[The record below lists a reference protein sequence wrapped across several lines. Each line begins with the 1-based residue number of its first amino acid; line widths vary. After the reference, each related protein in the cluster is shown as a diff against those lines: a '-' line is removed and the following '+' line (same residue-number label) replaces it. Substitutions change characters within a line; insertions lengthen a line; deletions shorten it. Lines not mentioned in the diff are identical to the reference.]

1 MNKLFKLVR
10 HLTMSLFAMATL
22 IGTTANAE
30 RLLTENFEY
39 KLGNLYSQGGW
50 LKYGT
55 QAAGPVQVIDNALTY
70 PDYQDKAVGKAV
82 HLTQVASGEDLMR
95 AVSETA
101 ISSGK
106 VYLSAL
112 VKVNA
117 VADDQ
122 YFLSWRLSN
131 PPLLVSLTKKTPPE
145 NTRLIASKGSADGK
159 FVFKIS
165 RNSATL
171 FESTEE
177 FELGKTYLVVMSYEF
192 KEGTKNDV
200 VQLWVNPAV
209 ASTEPKPNAAINS
222 ATHTGA
228 DMKSFQAIELR
239 QGSSATKVGP
249 EVIVDAIR
257 VGTAWTDLFDV
268 ASTEPTMTVTPTVV
282 YDGSAVAIGSS
293 TTFATY
299 AVEYANLENPIDV
312 YLTGANR
319 NQFEVSAA
327 TIPAGS
333 GKATITLTYK
343 PQAIGKHTA
352 RINFESTVS
361 TLNTGFAA
369 TGIAWDPANPP
380 MIVAHSGGLTP
391 FTCKA
396 GEQQKQTI
404 TVTTSDL
411 PDYGK
416 AAVKGLSNGAF
427 IISTATLLKNG
438 NTQINITFKPL
449 VPGDYEEVIEFSGIK
464 AVTETIRIYG
474 TATENGTTE
483 DREGDRLPLDD
494 SKPLASYMQNFDGV
508 TKNKPL
514 SIEGWKNLAQVGN
527 RAWWGYTWADGNS
540 AAKVTPYD
548 SKMEE
553 TTPCVMTLVS
563 PALDFKNTP
572 NPVLTFKV
580 MGTLMRDGM
589 ADQLEVCYIE
599 KDGEGMY
606 VQPIDGLNIP
616 ASPDKNE
623 EWVPYTID
631 LKGLDLADVFFIG
644 FRFNSSRG
652 TESTTSYYIDDFSWG
667 QTNVPLIR
675 PNIREGSFKATAGKK
690 ATSPDIEIEGIALTS
705 DIKISLYG
713 AHKGFFTL
721 STTTLPAAGGKFNLD
736 FLNTEPGEYAVEVD
750 LNSDGAPLTAVI
762 VGVQNETATG
772 ITDVIVDL
780 SQPVSVYDIQGRALI
795 TNKQIS
801 STSELKSA
809 FGEGIYIVKQGEKA
823 CKVKL

>member
-1 MNKLFKLVR
+1 MNKLFKLVK

-39 KLGNLYSQGGW
+39 ELGNLYSQGGW

-122 YFLSWRLSN
+122 YFLAFIQPTSAGI
-131 PPLLVSLTKKTPPE
+131 VDKKTPPE

-209 ASTEPKPNAAINS
+209 ASTEPQPNAAINS

-293 TTFATY
+293 TTYATY

-319 NQFEVSAA
+319 NQFEVSAE

-606 VQPIDGLNIP
+606 VQPINGLNIP

-652 TESTTSYYIDDFSWG
+652 AESTTSYYIDDFSWG

-690 ATSPDIEIEGIALTS
+690 ASSPDIEIEGIALTS

-750 LNSDGAPLTAVI
+750 LNSEGAPLTAVI

>member
-39 KLGNLYSQGGW
+39 ELGSLYSQGGW

-55 QAAGPVQVIDNALTY
+55 QATGPVQVIDNALTY

-122 YFLSWRLSN
+122 YFLAFIQPTSAGI
-131 PPLLVSLTKKTPPE
+131 VDKKTPPE

-209 ASTEPKPNAAINS
+209 ASTEPQPNAAINS

-293 TTFATY
+293 TTYATY

-319 NQFEVSAA
+319 NQFEVSAE

-652 TESTTSYYIDDFSWG
+652 AESTTSYYIDDFSWG

-750 LNSDGAPLTAVI
+750 LNSEGAPLTAVI

>member
-39 KLGNLYSQGGW
+39 NLGNLYSQGGW

-122 YFLSWRLSN
+122 YFLAFIQPTSAGI
-131 PPLLVSLTKKTPPE
+131 VDKKTPPE
-145 NTRLIASKGSADGK
+145 NTRLIASKCSADGK

-228 DMKSFQAIELR
+228 DMKSFQAIEFR
-239 QGSSATKVGP
+239 QGSSSTKVGP

-293 TTFATY
+293 TTYATY

-319 NQFEVSAA
+319 NQFEVSAE

-352 RINFESTVS
+352 RINFESSVS

-369 TGIAWDPANPP
+369 TGIAWDPENPP
-380 MIVAHSGGLTP
+380 MIVAHSEGLTP

-396 GEQQKQTI
+396 GEQQQQTI
-404 TVTTSDL
+404 TVTTSNL

-464 AVTETIRIYG
+464 ATTETIRITG

-631 LKGLDLADVFFIG
+631 LKGLNLADTFFIG

-675 PNIREGSFKATAGKK
+675 PNIHEGSFKATAGKK

-721 STTTLPAAGGKFNLD
+721 STTTLPATGGKFNLE

-750 LNSDGAPLTAVI
+750 LNSEGAPLTAVI

>member
-1 MNKLFKLVR
+1 MNKLFKLVK

-39 KLGNLYSQGGW
+39 ELGNLYSQGGW

-122 YFLSWRLSN
+122 YFLAFIQPTSAGI
-131 PPLLVSLTKKTPPE
+131 VDKKTPPE

-209 ASTEPKPNAAINS
+209 ASTEPQPNAAINS

-249 EVIVDAIR
+249 EVIIDAIR

-319 NQFEVSAA
+319 NQFEVSAE

-527 RAWWGYTWADGNS
+527 RAWWGYTWDDGNG

-553 TTPCVMTLVS
+553 STPCVMTLVS

-606 VQPIDGLNIP
+606 VQPINGLNIP

-652 TESTTSYYIDDFSWG
+652 AESTTSYYIDDFSWG

-750 LNSDGAPLTAVI
+750 LNSEGAPLTAVI

>member
-1 MNKLFKLVR
+1 MNKLFKLVK

-39 KLGNLYSQGGW
+39 NLGNLYSQGGW

-70 PDYQDKAVGKAV
+70 PGYQDKAVGKAV

-117 VADDQ
+117 VADNQ
-122 YFLSWRLSN
+122 YFLAFIQPTSAGI
-131 PPLLVSLTKKTPPE
+131 VDKKTPPE

-209 ASTEPKPNAAINS
+209 ASTEPQPNAAINS

-319 NQFEVSAA
+319 NQFEVSAE

-606 VQPIDGLNIP
+606 VQPINGLNIP

-652 TESTTSYYIDDFSWG
+652 AESTTSYYIDDFSWG

-750 LNSDGAPLTAVI
+750 LNSEGAPLTAVI

>member
-39 KLGNLYSQGGW
+39 ELGNLYSQGGW

-122 YFLSWRLSN
+122 YFLAFIQPTSAGI
-131 PPLLVSLTKKTPPE
+131 VDKKTPPE
-145 NTRLIASKGSADGK
+145 NTRLITSKGSADGK

-293 TTFATY
+293 TTYATY

-319 NQFEVSAA
+319 NQFEVSAE

-527 RAWWGYTWADGNS
+527 RAWWGYTWDDGNG

-599 KDGEGMY
+599 KDGESMY

-652 TESTTSYYIDDFSWG
+652 AESTTSYYIDDFSWG

-750 LNSDGAPLTAVI
+750 LNSEGAPLTAVI
-762 VGVQNETATG
+762 VGVKNETATG

>member
-39 KLGNLYSQGGW
+39 NLGNLYSQGGW

-122 YFLSWRLSN
+122 YFLAFIQPTSAGI
-131 PPLLVSLTKKTPPE
+131 VDKKTPPE
-145 NTRLIASKGSADGK
+145 NTRLIASKGSADAK

-209 ASTEPKPNAAINS
+209 ASTEPQPNAAINS

-319 NQFEVSAA
+319 NQFEVSTE

-352 RINFESTVS
+352 RINFESSVS

-369 TGIAWDPANPP
+369 TGIAWDPENPP
-380 MIVAHSGGLTP
+380 MIVAHSEGLTP

-464 AVTETIRIYG
+464 ATTETIRITG

-652 TESTTSYYIDDFSWG
+652 AESTTSYYIDDFSWG

-721 STTTLPAAGGKFNLD
+721 STTTLPAAGGKFNLE

-750 LNSDGAPLTAVI
+750 LNSEGAPLTAVI

-780 SQPVSVYDIQGRALI
+780 SQPVCVYDIQGRALI

>member
-39 KLGNLYSQGGW
+39 ELGNLYSQGGW

-55 QAAGPVQVIDNALTY
+55 QATGPVQVIDNALTY

-122 YFLSWRLSN
+122 YFLAFIQPTSAGI
-131 PPLLVSLTKKTPPE
+131 VDKKTPPE

-209 ASTEPKPNAAINS
+209 ASTEPQPNAAINS

-249 EVIVDAIR
+249 EVIIDAIR

-319 NQFEVSAA
+319 NQFEVSAE

-553 TTPCVMTLVS
+553 STPCVMTLVS

-652 TESTTSYYIDDFSWG
+652 AESTTSYYIDDFSWG

-750 LNSDGAPLTAVI
+750 LNSEGAPLTAVI

-780 SQPVSVYDIQGRALI
+780 SQPVSVYDIQGHALI

-801 STSELKSA
+801 STSELKST

>member
-39 KLGNLYSQGGW
+39 ELGNLYSQGGW

-101 ISSGK
+101 TSSGK

-122 YFLSWRLSN
+122 YFLAFIQPTSAGI
-131 PPLLVSLTKKTPPE
+131 VDKKTPPE

-209 ASTEPKPNAAINS
+209 ASTEPQPNAAINS

-319 NQFEVSAA
+319 NQFEVSAE

-527 RAWWGYTWADGNS
+527 RAWWGYTWDDGNG

-553 TTPCVMTLVS
+553 STPCVMTLVS

-750 LNSDGAPLTAVI
+750 LNSEGAPLTAVI

>member
-39 KLGNLYSQGGW
+39 ELGNLYSQGGW

-122 YFLSWRLSN
+122 YFLAFIQPTSAGI
-131 PPLLVSLTKKTPPE
+131 VDKKTPPE

-209 ASTEPKPNAAINS
+209 ASTEPQPNAAINS

-293 TTFATY
+293 TTYATY

-319 NQFEVSAA
+319 NQFEVSAE

-494 SKPLASYMQNFDGV
+494 SKPLASHMQNFDGV

-514 SIEGWKNLAQVGN
+514 NIEGWKNLAQVGN

-652 TESTTSYYIDDFSWG
+652 AESTTSYYIDDFSWG

-675 PNIREGSFKATAGKK
+675 PNIREGSFRATAGKK

-750 LNSDGAPLTAVI
+750 LNSEGAPLTAVI

>member
-39 KLGNLYSQGGW
+39 ELGNLYSQGGW

-55 QAAGPVQVIDNALTY
+55 QAAGPVQVINNALTY

-122 YFLSWRLSN
+122 YFLAFIQPTSAGI
-131 PPLLVSLTKKTPPE
+131 VDKKTPPE

-222 ATHTGA
+222 TTHTGA

-249 EVIVDAIR
+249 EVIIDAIR

-319 NQFEVSAA
+319 NQFEVSAE

-352 RINFESTVS
+352 RINFESSVS

-369 TGIAWDPANPP
+369 TGIAWDPENPP
-380 MIVAHSGGLTP
+380 MIVAHSEGLTP

-527 RAWWGYTWADGNS
+527 RAWWGYTWADGNG

-750 LNSDGAPLTAVI
+750 LNSEGAPLTAVI

-809 FGEGIYIVKQGEKA
+809 FGEGIYIVKQGKKA

>member
-39 KLGNLYSQGGW
+39 NLGNLYSQGGW

-122 YFLSWRLSN
+122 YFLAFIQPTSAGI
-131 PPLLVSLTKKTPPE
+131 VDKKTPPE

-319 NQFEVSAA
+319 NQFEVSAE

-361 TLNTGFAA
+361 TLNTGFSA

-494 SKPLASYMQNFDGV
+494 SKPLASYVQNFDGV

-652 TESTTSYYIDDFSWG
+652 AESTTSYYIDDFSWG

-750 LNSDGAPLTAVI
+750 LNSEGAPLTAVI

>member
-39 KLGNLYSQGGW
+39 ELGNLYSQGGW

-117 VADDQ
+117 VADNQ
-122 YFLSWRLSN
+122 YFLAFIQPTSAGI
-131 PPLLVSLTKKTPPE
+131 VDKKTPPE

-222 ATHTGA
+222 TTHTGA

-299 AVEYANLENPIDV
+299 DVEYANLENPIDV

-319 NQFEVSAA
+319 NQFEVSAE

-589 ADQLEVCYIE
+589 ADKLEVCYIE

-606 VQPIDGLNIP
+606 VQPINGLNIP

-652 TESTTSYYIDDFSWG
+652 AESTTSYYIDDFSWG

-750 LNSDGAPLTAVI
+750 LNSEGAPLTAVI

>member
-39 KLGNLYSQGGW
+39 ELGNLYSQGGW

-55 QAAGPVQVIDNALTY
+55 QAAGPVQVINNALTY
-70 PDYQDKAVGKAV
+70 PDYQDKALGKAV

-122 YFLSWRLSN
+122 YFLAFIQPTSAGI
-131 PPLLVSLTKKTPPE
+131 VDKKTPPE

-209 ASTEPKPNAAINS
+209 ASTEPQPNAAINS

-299 AVEYANLENPIDV
+299 DVEYANLENPIDV

-319 NQFEVSAA
+319 NQFEVSAE

-369 TGIAWDPANPP
+369 TGIAWDPENPP
-380 MIVAHSGGLTP
+380 TIVAHSEGLTP

-464 AVTETIRIYG
+464 AVTETIRITG

-494 SKPLASYMQNFDGV
+494 SKPLASYVQNFDGV

-631 LKGLDLADVFFIG
+631 LKGLDLADTFFIG

-652 TESTTSYYIDDFSWG
+652 AESTTSYYIDDFSWG

-675 PNIREGSFKATAGKK
+675 PNIREGSFRATAGKK

-750 LNSDGAPLTAVI
+750 LNSEGAPLTAVI

-780 SQPVSVYDIQGRALI
+780 SQPVSVYDIQGHALI

>member
-39 KLGNLYSQGGW
+39 ELGNLYSQGGW

-70 PDYQDKAVGKAV
+70 PDYQDKALGKAV

-117 VADDQ
+117 VADNQ
-122 YFLSWRLSN
+122 YFLAFIQPTSAGI
-131 PPLLVSLTKKTPPE
+131 VDKKTPPE

-209 ASTEPKPNAAINS
+209 ASTEPQPNAAINS

-239 QGSSATKVGP
+239 QGSSSTKVGP

-268 ASTEPTMTVTPTVV
+268 ASTEPTMTVTPTMV

-293 TTFATY
+293 TTYATY

-319 NQFEVSAA
+319 NQFEVSAE

-652 TESTTSYYIDDFSWG
+652 AESTTSYYIDDFSWG

-750 LNSDGAPLTAVI
+750 LNSEGAPLTAVI

>member
-1 MNKLFKLVR
+1 MNKLFKLVK

-39 KLGNLYSQGGW
+39 ELGNLYSQGGW

-122 YFLSWRLSN
+122 YFLAFIQPTSAGI
-131 PPLLVSLTKKTPPE
+131 VDKKTPPE
-145 NTRLIASKGSADGK
+145 NTRLIASKGSVDGK

-299 AVEYANLENPIDV
+299 DVEYANLENPIDV

-319 NQFEVSAA
+319 NQFEVSAE

-369 TGIAWDPANPP
+369 TGIAWDPENPP
-380 MIVAHSGGLTP
+380 MIVAHSEGLTP

-464 AVTETIRIYG
+464 ATTETIRITG

-527 RAWWGYTWADGNS
+527 RAWWGYTWADGNG

-652 TESTTSYYIDDFSWG
+652 AESTTSYYIDDFSWG

-721 STTTLPAAGGKFNLD
+721 STTTLPAAGGKFNLE

-750 LNSDGAPLTAVI
+750 LNSEGAPLTAVI

-780 SQPVSVYDIQGRALI
+780 SQPVSVYDIQGHALI

>member
-39 KLGNLYSQGGW
+39 ELGNLYSQGGW

-55 QAAGPVQVIDNALTY
+55 QATGPVQVIDNALTY

-117 VADDQ
+117 AADDQ
-122 YFLSWRLSN
+122 YFLAFIQPTSAGI
-131 PPLLVSLTKKTPPE
+131 VDKKTPPE

-299 AVEYANLENPIDV
+299 DVEYANLENPIDV

-319 NQFEVSAA
+319 NQFEVSTE

-369 TGIAWDPANPP
+369 TGVAWDPENPP
-380 MIVAHSGGLTP
+380 TIVAHSEGLTP

-464 AVTETIRIYG
+464 ATTETIRITG

-494 SKPLASYMQNFDGV
+494 SKPLASYVQNFDGV
-508 TKNKPL
+508 IKNKPL
-514 SIEGWKNLAQVGN
+514 SVEGWKNLAQVGN
-527 RAWWGYTWADGNS
+527 RAWWGYTWADGNG

-589 ADQLEVCYIE
+589 ADELEVCYIE

-652 TESTTSYYIDDFSWG
+652 AESTTSYYIDDFSWG

-690 ATSPDIEIEGIALTS
+690 TTSPDIEIEGIALTS

-750 LNSDGAPLTAVI
+750 LNSEGAPLTAVI

>member
-39 KLGNLYSQGGW
+39 ELGNLYSQGGW

-55 QAAGPVQVIDNALTY
+55 QAAGPVQVINNALTY

-122 YFLSWRLSN
+122 YFLAFIQPTSAGI
-131 PPLLVSLTKKTPPE
+131 VDKKTPPE

-239 QGSSATKVGP
+239 QGSSSTKVGP

-268 ASTEPTMTVTPTVV
+268 ASTEPTMTVTPTMV

-319 NQFEVSAA
+319 NQFEVSAE

-527 RAWWGYTWADGNS
+527 RAWWGYTWADGNG

-652 TESTTSYYIDDFSWG
+652 AESTTSYYIDDFSWG

-750 LNSDGAPLTAVI
+750 LNSEGAPLTAVI

>member
-39 KLGNLYSQGGW
+39 ELGNLYSQGGW

-122 YFLSWRLSN
+122 YFLAFIQPTSAGI
-131 PPLLVSLTKKTPPE
+131 VDKKTPPE

-209 ASTEPKPNAAINS
+209 ASTEPQPNAAINS

-293 TTFATY
+293 TTYATY

-319 NQFEVSAA
+319 NQFEVSAE

-527 RAWWGYTWADGNS
+527 RAWWGYTWDDGNG

-553 TTPCVMTLVS
+553 STPCVMTLVS

-652 TESTTSYYIDDFSWG
+652 AESTTSYYIDDFSWG

-675 PNIREGSFKATAGKK
+675 PNIRKGSFKATAGKK

-721 STTTLPAAGGKFNLD
+721 STTTLPAAGGKFNLE

-750 LNSDGAPLTAVI
+750 LNSEGAPLTAVI

>member
-1 MNKLFKLVR
+1 MNKLFKLVK

-39 KLGNLYSQGGW
+39 ELGNLYSQDGW

-117 VADDQ
+117 VADNQ
-122 YFLSWRLSN
+122 YFLAFIQPTSAGI
-131 PPLLVSLTKKTPPE
+131 VDKKTPPE

-209 ASTEPKPNAAINS
+209 TSTEPQPNAAINS
-222 ATHTGA
+222 TTHTGA

-319 NQFEVSAA
+319 NQFEVSAE

-343 PQAIGKHTA
+343 PQTIGKHTA

-380 MIVAHSGGLTP
+380 MIVAHSGGLTS

-599 KDGEGMY
+599 KDGESMY

-631 LKGLDLADVFFIG
+631 LKGLDLADTFFIG

-652 TESTTSYYIDDFSWG
+652 AESTTSYYIDDFSWG

-750 LNSDGAPLTAVI
+750 LNSEGAPLTAVI

>member
-39 KLGNLYSQGGW
+39 ELGNLYSQGGW

-122 YFLSWRLSN
+122 YFLAFIQPTSAGI
-131 PPLLVSLTKKTPPE
+131 VDKKTPPE

-222 ATHTGA
+222 TTHTGA

-249 EVIVDAIR
+249 EVIIDAIR

-293 TTFATY
+293 TTYATY

-319 NQFEVSAA
+319 NQFEVSAE

-750 LNSDGAPLTAVI
+750 LNSEGAPLTAVI

>member
-39 KLGNLYSQGGW
+39 ELGSLYSQGGW

-55 QAAGPVQVIDNALTY
+55 QATGPVQVIDNALTY

-117 VADDQ
+117 VADNQ
-122 YFLSWRLSN
+122 YFLAFIQPSSAGI
-131 PPLLVSLTKKTPPE
+131 VDKKTPLE

-192 KEGTKNDV
+192 KTGDKNDV

-268 ASTEPTMTVTPTVV
+268 ASTEPSMTVTPTVV

-293 TTFATY
+293 ATYATY

-319 NQFEVSAA
+319 NQFEVSAE

-527 RAWWGYTWADGNS
+527 RAWWGYTWADGNG

-652 TESTTSYYIDDFSWG
+652 AESTTSYYIDDFSWG

-750 LNSDGAPLTAVI
+750 LNSEGAPLTAVI

>member
-39 KLGNLYSQGGW
+39 ELGNLYSQGDW

-122 YFLSWRLSN
+122 YFLAFIQPTSAGI
-131 PPLLVSLTKKTPPE
+131 VDKKTPPE

-209 ASTEPKPNAAINS
+209 ASTEPQPNAAINS
-222 ATHTGA
+222 TTHTGA

-239 QGSSATKVGP
+239 QGSTATKVGP

-293 TTFATY
+293 TTYATY

-319 NQFEVSAA
+319 NQFEVSAE

-553 TTPCVMTLVS
+553 STPCVMTLVS

-750 LNSDGAPLTAVI
+750 LNSEGAPLTAVI
-762 VGVQNETATG
+762 VGVQNETATD

>member
-39 KLGNLYSQGGW
+39 ELGSLYSQGGW

-55 QAAGPVQVIDNALTY
+55 QATGPVQVIDNALTY

-122 YFLSWRLSN
+122 YFLAFIQPTSAGI
-131 PPLLVSLTKKTPPE
+131 VDKKTPPE

-209 ASTEPKPNAAINS
+209 ASTEPQPNATINS

-249 EVIVDAIR
+249 EVIIDAIR

-293 TTFATY
+293 TTYATY

-319 NQFEVSAA
+319 NQFEVSAE

-380 MIVAHSGGLTP
+380 LIVAHSGGLTP

-631 LKGLDLADVFFIG
+631 LKGLDLADTFFIG

-652 TESTTSYYIDDFSWG
+652 AESTTSYYIDDFSWG

-750 LNSDGAPLTAVI
+750 LNSEGAPLTAVI

>member
-39 KLGNLYSQGGW
+39 NLGNLYSQGGW

-117 VADDQ
+117 AADDQ
-122 YFLSWRLSN
+122 YFLAFIQPTSAGI
-131 PPLLVSLTKKTPPE
+131 VDKKTPPE

-209 ASTEPKPNAAINS
+209 ASTEPQPNATINS

-319 NQFEVSAA
+319 NQFEVSAE

-652 TESTTSYYIDDFSWG
+652 AESTTSYYIDDFSWG

-750 LNSDGAPLTAVI
+750 LNSEGAPLTAVI

>member
-39 KLGNLYSQGGW
+39 ELGNLYSQGDW

-117 VADDQ
+117 VADNQ
-122 YFLSWRLSN
+122 YFLAFIQPTSAGI
-131 PPLLVSLTKKTPPE
+131 VDKKTPPE

-209 ASTEPKPNAAINS
+209 ASTEPQPNAAINS

-249 EVIVDAIR
+249 EVIIDAIR

-293 TTFATY
+293 TTYATY

-319 NQFEVSAA
+319 NQFEVSAE

-652 TESTTSYYIDDFSWG
+652 AESTTSYYIDDFSWG

-750 LNSDGAPLTAVI
+750 LNSEGAPLTAVI

>member
-39 KLGNLYSQGGW
+39 NLGNLYSQGGW

-122 YFLSWRLSN
+122 YFLAFIQPTSAGI
-131 PPLLVSLTKKTPPE
+131 VDKKTPPE

-209 ASTEPKPNAAINS
+209 ASTEPQPNAAINS

-293 TTFATY
+293 TTYATY

-319 NQFEVSAA
+319 NQFEVSAE

-494 SKPLASYMQNFDGV
+494 SKPLASYMQSFDGV

-606 VQPIDGLNIP
+606 VQPINGLNIP

-652 TESTTSYYIDDFSWG
+652 AESTTSYYIDDFSWG

-750 LNSDGAPLTAVI
+750 LNSEGAPLTAVI

>member
-39 KLGNLYSQGGW
+39 ELGNLYSQGGW
-50 LKYGT
+50 LIYGT

-122 YFLSWRLSN
+122 YFLAFIQPTSAGI
-131 PPLLVSLTKKTPPE
+131 VDKKTPPE

-209 ASTEPKPNAAINS
+209 ASTEPQPNAAINS

-319 NQFEVSAA
+319 NQFEVSAE

-369 TGIAWDPANPP
+369 TGIAWDPENPP
-380 MIVAHSGGLTP
+380 TIVAHSEGLTP

-464 AVTETIRIYG
+464 ATTETIRITG

-494 SKPLASYMQNFDGV
+494 SKPLASYVQNFDGV
-508 TKNKPL
+508 IKNKPL
-514 SIEGWKNLAQVGN
+514 SVEGWKNLAQVGN
-527 RAWWGYTWADGNS
+527 RAWWGYTWADGNG

-652 TESTTSYYIDDFSWG
+652 AESTTSYYIDDFSWG

-721 STTTLPAAGGKFNLD
+721 STTTLPAAGGKCNLD

-750 LNSDGAPLTAVI
+750 LNSEGAPLTAVI

-780 SQPVSVYDIQGRALI
+780 SQPVSVYDIQGHALI

>member
-1 MNKLFKLVR
+1 MNKLFKLVK

-39 KLGNLYSQGGW
+39 ELGNLYSQGGW

-122 YFLSWRLSN
+122 YFLAFIQPTSAGI
-131 PPLLVSLTKKTPPE
+131 VDKKTPPE

-249 EVIVDAIR
+249 EVIIDAIR

-319 NQFEVSAA
+319 NQFEVSTE

-352 RINFESTVS
+352 RINFESSVS

-369 TGIAWDPANPP
+369 TGIAWDPENPP
-380 MIVAHSGGLTP
+380 TIVAHSEGLTP

-464 AVTETIRIYG
+464 AVTKTIRITG

-652 TESTTSYYIDDFSWG
+652 AESTTSYYIDDFSWG

-750 LNSDGAPLTAVI
+750 LNSEGAPLTAVI

-809 FGEGIYIVKQGEKA
+809 FGEGIYIVKQGKKA

>member
-1 MNKLFKLVR
+1 MNKLFKLVK

-39 KLGNLYSQGGW
+39 ELGNLYSQGGW

-55 QAAGPVQVIDNALTY
+55 QAAGPVQVINNALTY

-122 YFLSWRLSN
+122 YFLAFIQPTSAGI
-131 PPLLVSLTKKTPPE
+131 VDKKTPPE

-209 ASTEPKPNAAINS
+209 ASTEPQPNATINS

-249 EVIVDAIR
+249 EVIIDAIR

-293 TTFATY
+293 TTYATY

-319 NQFEVSAA
+319 NQFEVSAE

-606 VQPIDGLNIP
+606 VQPINGLNIP

-652 TESTTSYYIDDFSWG
+652 AESTTSYYIDDFSWG

-750 LNSDGAPLTAVI
+750 LNSEDAPLTAVI

>member
-1 MNKLFKLVR
+1 MNKLFKLVK

-39 KLGNLYSQGGW
+39 ELGNLYSQGGW

-122 YFLSWRLSN
+122 YFLAFIQPTSAGI
-131 PPLLVSLTKKTPPE
+131 VDKKTPPE

-209 ASTEPKPNAAINS
+209 ASTEPQPNAAINS

-249 EVIVDAIR
+249 EVIIDAIR

-268 ASTEPTMTVTPTVV
+268 ASTEPAMTVTPTVV

-293 TTFATY
+293 TTYATY

-319 NQFEVSAA
+319 NQFEVSAE

-464 AVTETIRIYG
+464 AVTETIRITG

-494 SKPLASYMQNFDGV
+494 SKPLASYVQNFDGV

-652 TESTTSYYIDDFSWG
+652 AESTTSYYIDDFSWG

-750 LNSDGAPLTAVI
+750 LNSEGAPLTAVI

>member
-39 KLGNLYSQGGW
+39 NLGNLYSQGGW

-95 AVSETA
+95 AVSKTA
-101 ISSGK
+101 ITSGK

-122 YFLSWRLSN
+122 YFLAFIQPTSAGI
-131 PPLLVSLTKKTPPE
+131 VDKKTPPE
-145 NTRLIASKGSADGK
+145 NTRLIASKGSANGK

-192 KEGTKNDV
+192 KTGDKNDV

-209 ASTEPKPNAAINS
+209 TSTEPQPNAAINS

-293 TTFATY
+293 ATFATY

-319 NQFEVSAA
+319 NQFEVSAE

-352 RINFESTVS
+352 RINFESSVS

-369 TGIAWDPANPP
+369 TAIAWDPENPP
-380 MIVAHSGGLTP
+380 MIVAHSEGLTP

-404 TVTTSDL
+404 TVTTSNL

-464 AVTETIRIYG
+464 AATKTIRITG

-652 TESTTSYYIDDFSWG
+652 AESTTSYYIDDFSWG

-750 LNSDGAPLTAVI
+750 LNSEGAPLTAVI

-772 ITDVIVDL
+772 ITDMIVDL

>member
-1 MNKLFKLVR
+1 MNKLFKLVK

-39 KLGNLYSQGGW
+39 ELGNLYSQGGW

-117 VADDQ
+117 VADNQ
-122 YFLSWRLSN
+122 YFLAFIQPTSAGI
-131 PPLLVSLTKKTPPE
+131 VDKKTPPE

-209 ASTEPKPNAAINS
+209 ASTEPQPNAAINS

-319 NQFEVSAA
+319 NQFEVSAE

-464 AVTETIRIYG
+464 AVTKTIRITG

-527 RAWWGYTWADGNS
+527 RAWWGYTWDDGNG

-631 LKGLDLADVFFIG
+631 LKGLDLADTFFIG

-652 TESTTSYYIDDFSWG
+652 AESTTSYYIDDFSWG

-750 LNSDGAPLTAVI
+750 LNSEGAPLTAVI

>member
-1 MNKLFKLVR
+1 MNKLFKLVK

-39 KLGNLYSQGGW
+39 ELGNLYSQGGW

-55 QAAGPVQVIDNALTY
+55 QAAGPVQVINNALTY

-122 YFLSWRLSN
+122 YFLAFIQPTSAGI
-131 PPLLVSLTKKTPPE
+131 VDKKTPPE

-319 NQFEVSAA
+319 NQFEVSAE

-494 SKPLASYMQNFDGV
+494 SKPLASYMQNFNGV

-527 RAWWGYTWADGNS
+527 RAWWGYTWDDGNG

-652 TESTTSYYIDDFSWG
+652 AESTTSYYIDDFSWG

-721 STTTLPAAGGKFNLD
+721 STTTLPATGGKFNLD

-750 LNSDGAPLTAVI
+750 LNSEDAPLTAVI

>member
-1 MNKLFKLVR
+1 MNKLFKLVK

-39 KLGNLYSQGGW
+39 ELGNLYSQGGW

-122 YFLSWRLSN
+122 YFLAFIQPTSAGI
-131 PPLLVSLTKKTPPE
+131 VDKKTPPE

-159 FVFKIS
+159 FMFKIS

-209 ASTEPKPNAAINS
+209 ASTEPQPNAAINS

-293 TTFATY
+293 TTYATY

-319 NQFEVSAA
+319 NQFEVSAE

-527 RAWWGYTWADGNS
+527 RAWWGYTWDDGNG

-652 TESTTSYYIDDFSWG
+652 AESTTSYYIDDFSWG

-750 LNSDGAPLTAVI
+750 LNSEGAPLTAVI

-809 FGEGIYIVKQGEKA
+809 FDEGIYIVKQGEKA

>member
-39 KLGNLYSQGGW
+39 ELGNLYSQGGW

-122 YFLSWRLSN
+122 YFLAFIQPTSAGI
-131 PPLLVSLTKKTPPE
+131 VDKKTPPE

-159 FVFKIS
+159 FMFKIS

-222 ATHTGA
+222 TTHTGA

-319 NQFEVSAA
+319 NQFEVSAE

-553 TTPCVMTLVS
+553 STPCVMTLVS

-589 ADQLEVCYIE
+589 TDQLEVCYIE

-631 LKGLDLADVFFIG
+631 LKGLDLADTFFIG

-652 TESTTSYYIDDFSWG
+652 AESTTSYYIDDFSWG

-675 PNIREGSFKATAGKK
+675 PNIREGSFRATAGKK

-750 LNSDGAPLTAVI
+750 LNSEGAPLTAVI

>member
-39 KLGNLYSQGGW
+39 ELGNLYSQGGW

-117 VADDQ
+117 AADDQ
-122 YFLSWRLSN
+122 YFLAFIQPTSAGI
-131 PPLLVSLTKKTPPE
+131 VDKKTPPE

-209 ASTEPKPNAAINS
+209 TSTEPQPNAAINS
-222 ATHTGA
+222 TTHTGA

-319 NQFEVSAA
+319 NQFEVSAE

-527 RAWWGYTWADGNS
+527 RAWWGYTWDDGNG

-553 TTPCVMTLVS
+553 STPCVMTLVS

-652 TESTTSYYIDDFSWG
+652 AESTTSYYIDDFSWG

-721 STTTLPAAGGKFNLD
+721 STTTLPAVGGKFNLD

-750 LNSDGAPLTAVI
+750 LNSEGAPLTAVI

>member
-39 KLGNLYSQGGW
+39 ELGNLYSQGGW

-122 YFLSWRLSN
+122 YFLAFIQPTSTGI
-131 PPLLVSLTKKTPPE
+131 VDKKTPPE
-145 NTRLIASKGSADGK
+145 NTRLIASKGSDDGK

-209 ASTEPKPNAAINS
+209 ASTEPQPNATINS

-319 NQFEVSAA
+319 NQFEVSAE

-652 TESTTSYYIDDFSWG
+652 AESTTSYYIDDFSWG

-750 LNSDGAPLTAVI
+750 LNSEGAPLTAVI

>member
-1 MNKLFKLVR
+1 MNKLFKLVK

-39 KLGNLYSQGGW
+39 ELGNLYSQGGW

-122 YFLSWRLSN
+122 YFLAFIQPTSAGI
-131 PPLLVSLTKKTPPE
+131 VDKKTPPE

-171 FESTEE
+171 FKSTEE

-209 ASTEPKPNAAINS
+209 ASTEPQPNAAINS
-222 ATHTGA
+222 TTHTGA

-293 TTFATY
+293 TTYATY

-319 NQFEVSAA
+319 NQFEVSAE

-352 RINFESTVS
+352 RINFESTVI

-527 RAWWGYTWADGNS
+527 RAWWGYTWDDGNG

-616 ASPDKNE
+616 ASPDKNK

-631 LKGLDLADVFFIG
+631 LKGLDLADTFFIG

-652 TESTTSYYIDDFSWG
+652 AESTTSYYIDDFSWG

-750 LNSDGAPLTAVI
+750 LNSEGAPLTAVI